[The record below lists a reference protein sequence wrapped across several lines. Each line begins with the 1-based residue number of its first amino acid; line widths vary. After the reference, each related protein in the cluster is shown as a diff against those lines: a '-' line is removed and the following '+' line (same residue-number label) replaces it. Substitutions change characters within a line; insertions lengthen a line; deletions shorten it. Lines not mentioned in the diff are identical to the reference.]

1 MNCAASLKNKAFH
14 GNIEKEKC
22 LFSAFS
28 LFRKEILPM
37 LTQIVS
43 AAREAGRMMLRFRD
57 AAIHQ
62 KEGHFNYVTDT
73 DVAVQ
78 RFLQK
83 ELLSMLPG
91 SRFFAEEQE
100 NDPLTGA
107 PTFVV
112 DPIDGTLN
120 FMRHR
125 NASAVSIALLK
136 DKKPVIGV
144 IYNPY
149 ADEMFTAEAGK
160 GAYLNE
166 RRIFASQTPFDQAM
180 VSFGTSPYDQE
191 LAQRTMRAAEAFLL
205 NAGDLRRS
213 GSAALDLCDVACG
226 RSDIFF
232 ELRLRPWDVAAGSLL
247 VTEAGGVFHSLGH
260 DAPYYD
266 GASGMLACNAPCEE
280 RAIEI
285 LREALQ

>member
-1 MNCAASLKNKAFH
+1 
-14 GNIEKEKC
+14 
-22 LFSAFS
+22 
-28 LFRKEILPM
+28 M
-37 LTQIVS
+37 LSKIVS
-43 AAREAGRMMLRFRD
+43 AAREAGRMMLEFRD

-78 RFLQK
+78 QFLQK
-83 ELLSMLPG
+83 ELLSLLPG

-100 NDPLTGA
+100 NEPLTNA

-125 NASAVSIALLK
+125 NASAVSIALLEN
-136 DKKPVIGV
+136 KKPVLGV

-149 ADEMFTAEAGK
+149 ADEMFTAEKDK
-160 GAYLNE
+160 GAYLNG
-166 RRIFASQTPFDQAM
+166 RGISASAVPFDQAM
-180 VSFGTSPYDQE
+180 VSFGTSPYDAE
-191 LAQRTMRAAEAFLL
+191 LAQRTVKAAGQFLL
-205 NAGDLRRS
+205 RAGDLRRS
-213 GSAALDLCDVACG
+213 GSAAIDLCDVACG

-232 ELRLRPWDVAAGSLL
+232 ELRLQPWDVAAGSLI
-247 VTEAGGVFHSLGH
+247 VTEAGGVFRSLGH

-266 GASGMLACNAPCEE
+266 GGSGMLACNALCD
-280 RAIEI
+280 AASLEI
-285 LREALQ
+285 LKEALA